1 MFLGEDFLAWMLLA
15 LGAAM
20 AVGNLAAL
28 ILPHPDKRLL
38 PHPPRP
44 DKARLDKD
52 GHSRD
57 NGGDSDLSNNGHSSN
72 GKDGEL
78 SNNQVKRATCGEV
91 NRVASKAYVLRCCAF
106 ILLGV
111 VAAVWASVSILA
123 T

>member
-28 ILPHPDKRLL
+28 ILPHPDNVK
-38 PHPPRP
+38 
-44 DKARLDKD
+44 DAKKAA
-52 GHSRD
+52 SR
-57 NGGDSDLSNNGHSSN
+57 
-72 GKDGEL
+72 
-78 SNNQVKRATCGEV
+78 
-91 NRVASKAYVLRCCAF
+91 ASIIRCLAF